1 MSGLVKPNIGGPG
14 GTAAGTTFSDAA
26 PPHLGANVQSALATV
41 KKSGQSATLY
51 VDPAGADGSAA
62 RGSIVDKFLTIQA
75 AITAA
80 LAGDVLAIAPGT
92 YTESPIL
99 KTGVALEGSHRQSV
113 IIDGDVSWTP
123 TDSVDEFAGLKSLTV
138 TGDVKN
144 DGSGKTGG
152 QSVLFIEDASGHTG
166 TVIGRPGEQDD
177 GLWFKSI
184 DLPESDGDRWNI
196 TLTNGLLVADE
207 SDLGA
212 IVPHGDAF
220 VSCRR
225 GIIFGALTQ
234 DGNGPIS
241 LVQMQVV
248 GNVLVQ
254 PGATGP
260 FQEARRTIFYGDV
273 SGNVGTTW
281 DAYDCTFL
289 GTVGAFGT
297 GGTINRN
304 DGPLVG
310 ASSSTDGRTGL
321 VPTPFAGQQNN
332 FLRGDGSWANPG
344 LPSHNTGSTSDTT
357 PTAIFTKAL
366 DTQTTYFFEANIV
379 GLSSDGAHRAAY
391 KRKAMVYRL
400 NGAAVLDGTSQAIG
414 TDAETDAGLDAA
426 FAVSGNNAQL
436 LVTGLNQNFS
446 WDAKVSF
453 QSVNAG
459 PS

>member
-1 MSGLVKPNIGGPG
+1 MSGLQKPNIGGPG

-51 VDPAGADGSAA
+51 VDPAGSDGSAV
-62 RGSIVDKFLTIQA
+62 RGSIIDKFNTIQA

-80 LAGDVLAIAPGT
+80 LVGDVLAIAPGT
-92 YTESPIL
+92 YTESPVL
-99 KTGVALEGSHRQSV
+99 KAGIALEGSHRQSV
-113 IIDGDVSWTP
+113 IIDGDVLFVP
-123 TDSVDEFAGLKSLTV
+123 TDAIDEFAGLKSLTV
-138 TGDVKN
+138 TGDTLL
-144 DGSGKTGG
+144 DGTGKTGG

-166 TVIGRPGEQDD
+166 TVIGRAGLQED

-196 TLTNGLLVADE
+196 TLTDGLLVSDE
-207 SDLGA
+207 SDLGN
-212 IVPHGDAF
+212 IVSHGDAF
-220 VSCRR
+220 ISCRR
-225 GIIFGALTQ
+225 GIIFGTINQ
-234 DGNGPIS
+234 DGNGPIA
-241 LVQMQVV
+241 LIQMQVV

-254 PGATGP
+254 PGSTGP

-281 DAYDCTFL
+281 NAYDCTIL
-289 GTVGAFGT
+289 GTSGAFGT

-321 VPTPFAGQQNN
+321 VPTPFAGQQDT
-332 FLRGDGSWANPG
+332 FLRGDGQWADPG
-344 LPSHNTGSTSDTT
+344 LPSHDTGFTSDAT
-357 PTAIFTKAL
+357 PTAIFTKTL
-366 DTQTTYFFEANIV
+366 DTQTTYVFETTVV
-379 GLSSDGAHRAAY
+379 GLSDDGAHRAVY

-400 NGAAVLDGTSQAIG
+400 NGGAVLDGTSQVIG

-426 FAVSGNNAQL
+426 FAVSGNTVQL
-436 LVTGLNQNFS
+436 LVTGLAQNFS
-446 WDAKVSF
+446 WDAKTSF
-453 QSVNAG
+453 QSVNSG
-459 PS
+459 PA